1 MPLPSSRPRK
11 PNFGNVLIRSIKA
24 YHKGPLVSWQQQRGP
39 QNQSLTIASAGK
51 AILVPLTASLYVPGA
66 LADTDKVIVD
76 IGTGF
81 FVERV
86 PLNHSNWWSY
96 C

>member
-1 MPLPSSRPRK
+1 M
-11 PNFGNVLIRSIKA
+11 
-24 YHKGPLVSWQQQRGP
+24 VSWHRKQRP
-39 QNQSLTIASAGK
+39 QSLLLTITNAGK

-86 PLNHSNWWSY
+86 RLLLMWVELLLIY
-96 C
+96 VLVYKGCYGFL

>member
-1 MPLPSSRPRK
+1 M
-11 PNFGNVLIRSIKA
+11 
-24 YHKGPLVSWQQQRGP
+24 VSWHQKQRP
-39 QNQSLTIASAGK
+39 QSLLLTITNAGK

-86 PLNHSNWWSY
+86 RLLTWVELLLIYVLEYKGCYGFITGKLKSSQVT
-96 C
+96 